1 MSLHPAVVVLAAAL
15 SSACAAPPRA
25 AVDLEA
31 ERARLGAAD
40 ERYTAVMNAGDVE
53 GIVSL
58 YAEDATRW
66 SPDGPA
72 TSGPEA
78 MRAFAERVASMPGF
92 ALTARRLRL
101 DVSAGGDMG
110 YTVNELELT
119 VKGED
124 GEPDVERLR
133 DVHFWRKG
141 PGGVWRIVEDV
152 WQVLP

>member
-1 MSLHPAVVVLAAAL
+1 MSLRPAVVALAAVL
-15 SSACAAPPRA
+15 SSACAAPPDPTVGR
-25 AVDLEA
+25 EA
-31 ERARLGAAD
+31 ERTRLGAAD

-53 GIVSL
+53 GIVSM

-72 TSGPEA
+72 TSGLEA

-92 ALTARRLRL
+92 ALTAHRLRL
-101 DVSAGGDMG
+101 DVSAGGEVG

-119 VKGED
+119 AEGDD
-124 GEPDVERLR
+124 GEPVLERLR

-141 PGGVWRIVEDV
+141 PDGVWRIVEDV